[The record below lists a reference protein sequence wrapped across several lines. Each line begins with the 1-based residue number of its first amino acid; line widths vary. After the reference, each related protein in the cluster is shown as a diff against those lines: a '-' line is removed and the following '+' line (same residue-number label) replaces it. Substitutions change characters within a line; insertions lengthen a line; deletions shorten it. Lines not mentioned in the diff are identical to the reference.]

1 MSLVKSPKRTIQER
15 TNLRRKKK
23 NLTKDGIQAAH
34 HITTKAAAI
43 TTNKM
48 KATLIAT
55 ETMTG
60 DMKAT
65 NAMRG
70 TTAGMKAT
78 LMDIRGATGPTTLAM
93 KVTLVMTMGMTSKAM
108 VEVMA
113 GMTLVSKGTIAGA
126 KAMEG
131 GMGLHARGITGLTM
145 SVPMGGKSATASN
158 LVRTGTAANSA

>member
-1 MSLVKSPKRTIQER
+1 M
-15 TNLRRKKK
+15 
-23 NLTKDGIQAAH
+23 KDGIQAAR

-48 KATLIAT
+48 KATLMAT

-60 DMKAT
+60 GMKAT
-65 NAMRG
+65 NATRG
-70 TTAGMKAT
+70 TTRGMKAT
-78 LMDIRGATGPTTLAM
+78 LTDTRGATEPTILAM
-93 KVTLVMTMGMTSKAM
+93 KATLVMTMAMTSKAM

-113 GMTLVSKGTIAGA
+113 GMTLKSKGTIAGA

-131 GMGLHARGITGLTM
+131 DMGLHTRGITGLTM
-145 SVPMGGKSATASN
+145 SVPMDGKSATASN